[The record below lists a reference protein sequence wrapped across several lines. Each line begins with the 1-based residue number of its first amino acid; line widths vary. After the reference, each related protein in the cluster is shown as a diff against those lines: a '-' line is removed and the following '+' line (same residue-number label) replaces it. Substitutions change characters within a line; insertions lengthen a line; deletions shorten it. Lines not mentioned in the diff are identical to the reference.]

1 MTNSL
6 EATSWTHALP
16 LIQRNVW
23 LFSTD
28 MLNTLISNGMQY
40 YICLYAQLVFLF
52 NMEYATARHDDVVG
66 WFDQNETEQSWDII
80 PGIS

>member
-1 MTNSL
+1 MNSCTPTDS
-6 EATSWTHALP
+6 EKCVT
-16 LIQRNVW
+16 V
-23 LFSTD
+23 FSTD

-40 YICLYAQLVFLF
+40 YICLYACLVFLF
-52 NMEYATARHDDVVG
+52 NMEYVTARHDDVVG